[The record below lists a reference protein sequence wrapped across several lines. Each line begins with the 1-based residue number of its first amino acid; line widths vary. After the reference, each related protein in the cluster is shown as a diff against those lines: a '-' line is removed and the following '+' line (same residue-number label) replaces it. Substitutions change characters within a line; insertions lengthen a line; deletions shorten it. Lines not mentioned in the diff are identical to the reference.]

1 MWLVL
6 DVNNHLIGQF
16 ETKDEAQRYCEMWN
30 KRTRCIG
37 VWESDAHVVEAA

>member
-16 ETKDEAQRYCEMWN
+16 ETEDEARRYCEMWN